1 MNITVRYENKSYDI
15 HLGNGA
21 LKTMGEVAD
30 LHRKVMIVTDSGVPG
45 EYVRTVAAQCRE
57 PHIFTFPRGEKSKNM
72 DTFCHV
78 LAQMLHAGF
87 TRSDCVVAV
96 GGGVVGDLSGFAASC
111 YMRGVD
117 FYNVPT
123 TLLSQVDSSI
133 GGKTAVDFEGIKN
146 AVGAFYPPKAVF
158 IDPLTLQTLDRRQVS
173 AGLTEAIKMAATSDA
188 ALFEKIEKSTDLQKD
203 LPDIIYGALRI
214 KKMVVEEDPKEQG
227 LRKVLNFGHTAG
239 HAVESFCGGEL
250 LHGECVA
257 IGMLPMCSAPVQ
269 ERLENLLTK
278 YGLPVRFKADVQK
291 LLPIMMHDKKMQNG
305 LVQTVFVPQIGSFS
319 FRQMTP
325 QEILTRMENAG

>member
-1 MNITVRYENKSYDI
+1 MKITVSYENKSYDI
-15 HLGNGA
+15 HLSNGA
-21 LKTMGEVAD
+21 LQTMAD
-30 LHRKVMIVTDSGVPG
+30 HANLDRKVMIVTDSGVPV
-45 EYVRTVAAQCRE
+45 EYVETVAKQCKE
-57 PHIFTFPRGEKSKNM
+57 PHIYTFPQGEQSKTVQTYCN
-72 DTFCHV
+72 V
-78 LAQMLHAGF
+78 LSEMLHADF

-158 IDPLTLQTLDRRQVS
+158 IDPTTLKTLDRRQVS
-173 AGLTEAIKMAATSDA
+173 AGLAEAIKMAATCDE
-188 ALFEKIEKSTDLQKD
+188 ALFRKIEQSNDLEKD
-203 LPDIIYGALRI
+203 LPDIIYGALNI
-214 KKMVVEEDPKEQG
+214 KKRVVEEDPKEQG

-239 HAVESFCGGEL
+239 HAVESYHAGAL

-257 IGMLPMCSAPVQ
+257 VGMLPMCSDEVRV
-269 ERLENLLTK
+269 RLSAVLKK
-278 YGLPVRFKADVQK
+278 YNLPVRFDGETAQ
-291 LLPIMMHDKKMQNG
+291 LLSALTHDKKMKDG
-305 LVQTVFVPQIGSFS
+305 AVQAVYVPEIGQFI
-319 FRQMTP
+319 FTQMTP
-325 QEILTRMENAG
+325 QEILQRMEGAV

>member
-1 MNITVRYENKSYDI
+1 MKITVSYESKTYDI
-15 HLGNGA
+15 HLGNGV
-21 LKTMGEVAD
+21 LQTMLSHAN
-30 LHRKVMIVTDSGVPG
+30 LNRKVMIVTDSGVPT
-45 EYVRTVAAQCRE
+45 EYVQTVAKQCKE
-57 PHIFTFPRGEKSKNM
+57 PHIYTFPQGEQSKTIE
-72 DTFCHV
+72 TFCKV
-78 LAQMLHAGF
+78 LSEMLHADF

-158 IDPLTLQTLDRRQVS
+158 IDPTTLKTLDNRQVS
-173 AGLTEAIKMAATSDA
+173 AGLTEAIKMAATCDES
-188 ALFEKIEKSTDLQKD
+188 LFCKIEESEDLEKD
-203 LPDIIYGALRI
+203 LPDIIYGALSI
-214 KKMVVEEDPKEQG
+214 KKRVVEEDPKEQG

-239 HAVESFCGGEL
+239 HAVESYYAGKL

-257 IGMLPMCSAPVQ
+257 VGMLPMCSDEVRV
-269 ERLENLLTK
+269 RLSTILQK
-278 YGLPVRFKADVQK
+278 YRLPVSFDGDANT
-291 LLPIMMHDKKMQNG
+291 LISTLSHDKKMKNG
-305 LVQTVFVPQIGSFS
+305 AVQAVYVPKIGQFT
-319 FRQMTP
+319 FTQMTP
-325 QEILTRMENAG
+325 QEIVQRMEGVV